1 MCAKSNNLR
10 IASSDQTPPVG
21 LLGELII
28 TPLIFESILDSKSS
42 KSGSYCL
49 SDIVLTKTGVAP
61 AIFTNS
67 GKETQ

>member
-1 MCAKSNNLR
+1 M
-10 IASSDQTPPVG
+10 
-21 LLGELII
+21 
-28 TPLIFESILDSKSS
+28 FESILDSKSS